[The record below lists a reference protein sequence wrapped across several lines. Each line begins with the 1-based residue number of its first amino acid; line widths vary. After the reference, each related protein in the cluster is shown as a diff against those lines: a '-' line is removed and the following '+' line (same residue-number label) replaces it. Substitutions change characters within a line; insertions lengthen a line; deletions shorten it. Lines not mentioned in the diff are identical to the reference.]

1 MSRSHRIALA
11 LPLSLAAFA
20 AAGAASGTA
29 WAGERSWA
37 LEGQALRI
45 TTPCARTVDITASS
59 SARDVH
65 IQATA
70 DDPNELDQLTASGGQ
85 TAQLGISGRR
95 CYREGDDWKR
105 WQPTLRIAITVP
117 AGVPLEVQEGGST
130 DYQASGGFGALALT
144 IDGSGNFK
152 ADRVA
157 GGAQVRIHGS
167 GDTQLDRLE
176 GALKVRVAG
185 SGNVGI
191 IQMTGPSIDLDSSGS
206 GTITIGGGS
215 GGSTQAK
222 LSGSGNVTLPTV
234 QDLRLT
240 IDGSGDLVV
249 AKAQGALS
257 AHLGGSGAL
266 TIHAVSATT
275 AQLKQSG
282 NGDITIDGG
291 EIGTLSS
298 AISGSGDQML
308 RVKVTD
314 ATLSLSG
321 SGDVKI
327 DQVTGRLDQ
336 SHSGSGSVHV
346 GGR

>member
-1 MSRSHRIALA
+1 MSRPHRIALA
-11 LPLSLAAFA
+11 LPLSLAALT
-20 AAGAASGTA
+20 AAGAA

-37 LEGQALRI
+37 LDGRELRV
-45 TTPCARTVDITASS
+45 TTPCARTVDITASA
-59 SARDVH
+59 SARDVR

-70 DDPNELDQLTASGGQ
+70 DDPKELDQLTASGGG

-105 WQPTLRIAITVP
+105 WQPTLRITITVP
-117 AGVPLEVQEGGST
+117 AGIPLDVQEGGST

-144 IDGSGNFK
+144 LDGSGNFK
-152 ADRVA
+152 VDRVA
-157 GGAQVRIHGS
+157 GGAQVRVHGS

-191 IQMTGPSIDLDSSGS
+191 TQMAGPSTDLESSGS

-215 GGSTQAK
+215 GGTTQAK
-222 LSGSGNVTLPTV
+222 LSGSGNVTLPAV

-257 AHLGGSGAL
+257 AHLGGSGTL
-266 TIHAVSATT
+266 TIHAVSAPT

-291 EIGTLSS
+291 KLAPCRPPS
-298 AISGSGDQML
+298 AAA
-308 RVKVTD
+308 
-314 ATLSLSG
+314 ATRCCASRSPTPP
-321 SGDVKI
+321 S
-327 DQVTGRLDQ
+327 R
-336 SHSGSGSVHV
+336 
-346 GGR
+346 

>member
-1 MSRSHRIALA
+1 MSRPHRIALA
-11 LPLSLAAFA
+11 LPLSLAALIA
-20 AAGAASGTA
+20 AGTA

-37 LEGQALRI
+37 LEGQELRV
-45 TTPCARTVDITASS
+45 TTPCARTVDITASPG
-59 SARDVH
+59 ARDVR

-70 DDPNELDQLTASGGQ
+70 DDPKELDQLTASGGR

-95 CYREGDDWKR
+95 CYREGEGEGWQR

-117 AGVPLEVQEGGST
+117 AGAPLEVQEGGST
-130 DYQASGGFGALALT
+130 DYQASGGFGALTLT
-144 IDGSGNFK
+144 LDGSGNFK
-152 ADRVA
+152 ADRVT
-157 GGAQVRIHGS
+157 GGAQIRIHGS

-191 IQMTGPSIDLDSSGS
+191 IQMAGPSTDLESSGS

-215 GGSTQAK
+215 GGTTQAK
-222 LSGSGNVTLPTV
+222 LSGSGNVTLPAV
-234 QDLRLT
+234 QDLRLS
-240 IDGSGDLVV
+240 IDGSGDLVA

-257 AHLGGSGAL
+257 AHLGGSGTL

-298 AISGSGDQML
+298 TISGSGDQML

-336 SHSGSGSVHV
+336 AHSGSGSVHV